1 MSLFLSNRFL
11 MVYSAIVTVAFA
23 VTVFTGFSRQSA
35 SLRIKELTV
44 ERINVV
50 EPDGT
55 PRMIISDQHDFPGL
69 IIKGHDFPRNRRT
82 AGLLFF
88 DNEGSENGGLI
99 FGGSKGEDGKPNSYG
114 HLSFD
119 KYMQTQTLVIEAQ
132 QHDGSYSKG
141 LSILD
146 QPDYPITDEFPL
158 RAEIDASPGKRAE
171 LIKAFCAAHACAKE
185 RLDLGESPDK
195 AVYLV
200 LKDRRG
206 RKRLVL
212 AVQPDGTPV
221 LRFFDAQG
229 RIIQQIPGAGNP
241 GRQRTRA
248 LPLAG
253 QFGGSLRPRKSA
265 TASSICSRVAL
276 WDSQWSSCG
285 RLMSCTDFPARS
297 KALAISS
304 LCEYGTTV
312 SSRPWI
318 NRTGTVTAST

>member
-1 MSLFLSNRFL
+1 MSLFSSNRFL
-11 MVYSAIVTVAFA
+11 TVYSAIVTVAFA

-35 SLRIKELTV
+35 SLHIKELTV

-99 FGGSKGEDGKPNSYG
+99 FGGSKGEDGKPISYG

-119 KYMQTQTLVIEAQ
+119 KYLQTQTLVIEAQ

-146 QPDYPITDEFPL
+146 QPDYPTTDEFPL
-158 RAEIDASPGKRAE
+158 RAEIDANPRKRAE
-171 LIKAFCAAHACAKE
+171 LIKAFCAVHPCAKE

-200 LKDRRG
+200 LKDRQG

-229 RIIQQIPGAGNP
+229 KIIHQISGGAGKS
-241 GRQRTRA
+241 
-248 LPLAG
+248 
-253 QFGGSLRPRKSA
+253 GS
-265 TASSICSRVAL
+265 
-276 WDSQWSSCG
+276 
-285 RLMSCTDFPARS
+285 
-297 KALAISS
+297 
-304 LCEYGTTV
+304 
-312 SSRPWI
+312 
-318 NRTGTVTAST
+318 

>member
-1 MSLFLSNRFL
+1 MSLFSSNRFL
-11 MVYSAIVTVAFA
+11 TVYSAIVTVAFA

-35 SLRIKELTV
+35 SVRIKELTV

-82 AGLLFF
+82 AGMLFF

-99 FGGSKGEDGKPNSYG
+99 FGGSKGADGKPISYG

-132 QHDGSYSKG
+132 QHDGGYSKG

-146 QPDYPITDEFPL
+146 QPDYPTTDEFPL
-158 RAEIDASPGKRAE
+158 RAEIDANPGKRAE
-171 LIKAFCAAHACAKE
+171 LLKAFCAAHACAEE

-200 LKDRRG
+200 LKDRQG

-229 RIIQQIPGAGNP
+229 KIIHQIPGAGNP
-241 GRQRTRA
+241 G
-248 LPLAG
+248 
-253 QFGGSLRPRKSA
+253 S
-265 TASSICSRVAL
+265 
-276 WDSQWSSCG
+276 
-285 RLMSCTDFPARS
+285 
-297 KALAISS
+297 
-304 LCEYGTTV
+304 
-312 SSRPWI
+312 
-318 NRTGTVTAST
+318 